1 MSEVNNTPKSTNES
15 EGSLP
20 LRDLIY
26 LCLSNWKWIL
36 ISVAVFLVMAN
47 IYVKKQQPVY
57 TRSASLLIK
66 EDARGSRSFSTEI
79 SAYANLGMFNNH
91 VNVNNELASIQSPAV
106 MLEVVKRLNLDMN
119 YSMKGRWHDITL
131 YGPNLP
137 VNVSLPGIA
146 DRAGCSFEL
155 EFHPD
160 GQIQLSSF
168 TASGAKYDDVITGA
182 FGDSLQTPVG
192 PVVVMPSLYY
202 VPDTTGTT
210 AIKVQRNNLHSA
222 VGTYLGKLSAALSN
236 KESTIIALT
245 LNDVSTQRA
254 EDVLNAVIAVYNEVW
269 VKDKN
274 QIAASTSKFINE
286 RLVIIEKELGN
297 VDSDISTYKSTHL
310 IPDVHAASS
319 MYMTQANQANAQ
331 ILELNNQLSMARY
344 ILSLIENENSQYQLL
359 PANSGINSTTI
370 EHQISEYNGKLLQ
383 RNSLVANSSTQNPLV
398 IDMDKALVAIRANI
412 ITSIENQINALN
424 TQIRAFRSKEEQST
438 ARIASNPTQAKYL
451 LSVERQQK
459 VKESLYL
466 YLLQKREENELSQAF
481 TAYNTRLVN
490 PPTGSMSPTSP
501 RKRNIMLI
509 AFLLGLMLPVGIIIG
524 REYLNTTVRGRKDI
538 EDLSIPFL
546 GEIPYYIV
554 NRKQKRT
561 ILKLRRK
568 ANRDASQ
575 SVVVKRGKRD
585 IMNEAFRV
593 LRTNLEF
600 MGGHGGGCKVVSI
613 TSFNPG
619 SGKSFNALNLAVA
632 LAIKDKNVLLID
644 GDMRHGSVSAFF
656 NSPENGMADYLNGNI
671 DNLQEVMLTDS
682 DNPTLKILPVGT
694 IPPNPAELLD
704 NGRFESLIAECR
716 NRFDYIV
723 IDCPPVEM
731 VADTQIIERFVDITA
746 FIVRA
751 GLLERSMLPTMVQ
764 LYEEKRFKNMALI
777 LNGTDSSQSYY
788 HGGYR
793 YSYHYGYSYSSNYYE
808 DSHKRRSYRS

>member
-1 MSEVNNTPKSTNES
+1 MSEITNTPKTTNEN

-20 LRDLIY
+20 IRDLIY
-26 LCLSNWKWIL
+26 LCLSNWKWIVL
-36 ISVAVFLVMAN
+36 SVAVFLLLASV
-47 IYVKKQQPVY
+47 YVKKQQPVY

-66 EDARGSRSFSTEI
+66 EDARGSRSFSSEI

-91 VNVNNELASIQSPAV
+91 INVNNELASIQSPAV

-146 DRAGCSFEL
+146 DRAGCAFEL
-155 EFHPD
+155 EIQPE
-160 GQIQLSSF
+160 GQIQLSEF
-168 TASGAKYDDVITGA
+168 LASGNKYDDVVTGA

-192 PVVVMPSLYY
+192 TVVVMPSLYY
-202 VPDTTGTT
+202 TPDTTGTT
-210 AIKVQRNNLHSA
+210 VIKVRRSSLHSA
-222 VGTYLGKLSAALSN
+222 VGSYLGKLSAALSN

-286 RLVIIEKELGN
+286 RLVIIERELGN
-297 VDSDISTYKSTHL
+297 VDSDISNYKSTHL
-310 IPDVHAASS
+310 IPDVRAASS
-319 MYMTQANQANAQ
+319 LYMTEANQANAQ

-359 PANSGINSTTI
+359 PANSGINSSTI
-370 EHQISEYNGKLLQ
+370 ERQISEYNEKLLQ

-398 IDMDKALVAIRANI
+398 VDMDKALVAIRAAI

-424 TQIRAFRSKEEQST
+424 TQISAFRSKEEQST

-524 REYLNTTVRGRKDI
+524 KEYLNSTVRGRKDI
-538 EDLSIPFL
+538 EDLPIPFL
-546 GEIPYYIV
+546 GEIPYHVV
-554 NRKQKRT
+554 NRSQRRT
-561 ILKLRRK
+561 ILKLRRR
-568 ANRDASQ
+568 ANRNAEQ
-575 SVVVKRGKRD
+575 SIVVKRGKRD

-600 MGGHGGGCKVVSI
+600 MCGHGGGCKVIGIS
-613 TSFNPG
+613 SFNPG

-632 LAIKDKNVLLID
+632 LAVKDKNVLLID
-644 GDMRHGSVSAFF
+644 GDMRHGSVSAYF

-671 DNLQEVMLTDS
+671 DSVDEVMIKDH
-682 DNPTLKILPVGT
+682 DNPSLRILPVGT

-704 NGRFESLIAECR
+704 NGRFESLIADCR
-716 NRFDYIV
+716 NRFDYII

-731 VADTQIIERFVDITA
+731 VADTQIIERFVDLTA

-764 LYEEKRFKNMALI
+764 FYEEKRFKNMALI

-808 DSHKRRSYRS
+808 DGHKHRSHRS